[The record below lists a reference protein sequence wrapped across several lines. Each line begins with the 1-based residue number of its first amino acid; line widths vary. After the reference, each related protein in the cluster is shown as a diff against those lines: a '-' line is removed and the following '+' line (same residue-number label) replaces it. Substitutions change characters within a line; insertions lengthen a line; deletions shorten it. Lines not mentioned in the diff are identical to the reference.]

1 MLGLKEGRMS
11 TSRIL
16 TTLIIWDMRVQ
27 ARENVYLFT
36 VLTTLTF
43 CVVIWLLPDGAPDTV
58 ITGILFL
65 DPAVVGT
72 SFVAAIVLMDRSQ
85 NTLAALAVSPAR
97 PSDYVL
103 SKIVT
108 LTLLTFA
115 GGMALVCAAY
125 WPVPLDQA
133 IRFIIAMAFTGTL
146 GVIAG
151 VLLVA
156 TANSMNHFIA
166 RAFPVSVVLYLAFLA
181 HFDVVTGVWAWILFG
196 LNPGHALLR
205 SLLWAADPSNISIM
219 EAIYAFSYMGL
230 LIAIFFVWAL
240 RLYGDNIGRSAT

>member
-1 MLGLKEGRMS
+1 MIGLQEGQMS
-11 TSRIL
+11 NSRIL
-16 TTLIIWDMRVQ
+16 TRLIMWDIRLQ

-36 VLTTLTF
+36 LLTTLTF
-43 CVVIWLLPDGAPDTV
+43 GVVIWLLPDRVPDTV
-58 ITGILFL
+58 ITGVLFL

-72 SFVAAIVLMDRSQ
+72 SFVAAIVLMERSQ

-115 GGMALVCAAY
+115 GGMTLVCAAY
-125 WPVPLDQA
+125 WPVPLDRA
-133 IRFIIAMAFTGTL
+133 IRFIITMAFTGTL
-146 GVIAG
+146 GVVGG

-156 TANSMNHFIA
+156 TANSMNHFLA

-181 HFDVVTGVWAWILFG
+181 HFDVVTGVWAWTLFG
-196 LNPGHALLR
+196 LNPGHAMLR
-205 SLLWAADPSNISIM
+205 SLLWAADASNISIM

-230 LIAIFFVWAL
+230 LIAVFFVWAL
-240 RLYGDNIGRSAT
+240 RLYGDNIARSAT